1 VKEASVDEIARVE
14 GFGPKQAAAVHDFFH
29 GPSAPA
35 AEGPEVTE
43 SDIDA
48 ALAAE
53 AETPS

>member
-35 AEGPEVTE
+35 AEGPDVTE

-53 AETPS
+53 AETPT